1 MHLSDQVFDNLEA
14 FKERVEYV
22 ARDTDEND
30 FIGAYTP
37 DYSFYSDRL
46 VEDAPGYNA
55 LVNAE
60 WFENIAARCICNY
73 KFFDRIF
80 HHKSITILPCHIYE
94 LGYWYYLMYKSESV
108 YLPFNR
114 VASDIL
120 KGISFSRIPTDE
132 LDDNAQFLS
141 EWAIADILLSIDAR
155 MACDV
160 ISRLGIEASHK
171 AELKKYIIRKDRDN
185 LIAYIIINAID
196 TSVLQIACAII
207 ILQQQFEMV
216 GNVNHIS
223 REETERLIKG
233 ILGNPDYELPPGIFN
248 LYHCSLNNPGKLS
261 IENLVSYVH
270 TSEVLKVQ
278 MLQQI
283 KHYSTNIDAVN
294 ELENILQDHPE
305 VDDTRVKYED
315 VADGILL
322 NPRFSIL
329 EDFKKRFVSEIPYP
343 TSIGKEKGEKSCY
356 CYNLP
361 TSKWKEETIFY
372 LYQVLV
378 DKGFLAWDEET
389 LFSFMYRMCRDYKP
403 ERSDP
408 SPIVWN
414 GKINTLWTIIY
425 HFYGETT
432 KMDNLTRLFFL
443 KKDGATFSERDGGK
457 NSTNSK
463 DQQIKEILQ
472 DPAFAKS

>member
-1 MHLSDQVFDNLEA
+1 MHLSEQVIDNLEA

-46 VEDAPGYNA
+46 GEDALGYTA

-80 HHKSITILPCHIYE
+80 HNKSISILPCHIYE
-94 LGYWYYLMYKSESV
+94 LGYWYYLMYKGESV
-108 YLPFNR
+108 YLPLNK

-120 KGISFSRIPTDE
+120 KGISFSRIPTEE
-132 LDDNAQFLS
+132 LADNAQFLS
-141 EWAIADILLSIDAR
+141 EWAIADILFSTDAR
-155 MACDV
+155 IACGV
-160 ISRLGIEASHK
+160 ISKLVIDPVHQ

-185 LIAYIIINAID
+185 FIAYIINNAID

-207 ILQQQFEMV
+207 ILQQQFEIV

-233 ILGNPDYELPPGIFN
+233 ILENPDYELTSGVFN
-248 LYHCSLNNPGKLS
+248 LYQCSLNNPRKLS
-261 IENLVSYVH
+261 IQNLVSYIH
-270 TSEVLKVQ
+270 TFEVLKVQ

-305 VDDTRVKYED
+305 IDDIRIEYED
-315 VADGILL
+315 VAGGLLL
-322 NPRFSIL
+322 NPRFPIL
-329 EDFKKRFVSEIPYP
+329 EDFKKRFVSETPYP
-343 TSIGKEKGEKSCY
+343 PSVGEEKGKKSCY

-389 LFSFMYRMCRDYKP
+389 LYSFMYRMCRDYKP
-403 ERSDP
+403 NRSDP

-414 GKINTLWTIIY
+414 GRINALWTLIN
-425 HFYGETT
+425 HFYGETS
-432 KMDNLTRLFFL
+432 KMDNLTKLFFL
-443 KKDGATFSERDGGK
+443 KKDGSPISERGGGK

-463 DQQIKEILQ
+463 DQRIKEILQ

>member
-1 MHLSDQVFDNLEA
+1 MDLSEQVFDNLEA

-37 DYSFYSDRL
+37 DYSFYSERL
-46 VEDAPGYNA
+46 VEDALGYTA

-80 HHKSITILPCHIYE
+80 HHKSISILPCHIYE
-94 LGYWYYLMYKSESV
+94 LGYWYYLMYKGEAV
-108 YLPFNR
+108 YLPLNKI
-114 VASDIL
+114 ASDIL
-120 KGISFSRIPTDE
+120 KGISFSRIPSEE
-132 LDDNAQFLS
+132 LTDNAQFLS
-141 EWAIADILLSIDAR
+141 EWAIADVLFSIDAK
-155 MACDV
+155 MACGV
-160 ISRLGIEASHK
+160 ISKLVIDPVHQ

-185 LIAYIIINAID
+185 FIAYIIDNAID
-196 TSVLQIACAII
+196 TSVLQIACATI
-207 ILQQQFEMV
+207 ILQQQFELV
-216 GNVNHIS
+216 GQANHIS
-223 REETERLIKG
+223 SERKEHLIKG
-233 ILGNPDYELPPGIFN
+233 ILENPDYELPSGIFN
-248 LYHCSLNNPGKLS
+248 LYQYSLNNPGKLS

-283 KHYSTNIDAVN
+283 KHYSTNIDAIN

-305 VDDTRVKYED
+305 MDDNRIEYED
-315 VADGILL
+315 VAGGLLL
-322 NPRFSIL
+322 NPRFPIL
-329 EDFKKRFVSEIPYP
+329 EDFKKRFVCETPYP
-343 TSIGKEKGEKSCY
+343 PSTGKEKGEKSCY

-378 DKGFLAWDEET
+378 DKGFLAWDDET

>member
-1 MHLSDQVFDNLEA
+1 MHLSEQVFDNLED

-46 VEDAPGYNA
+46 VEDAPGYTA

-80 HHKSITILPCHIYE
+80 HHKSISILPCHIYE
-94 LGYWYYLMYKSESV
+94 LGYWYYLMYKGESV
-108 YLPFNR
+108 YLPLNK

-120 KGISFSRIPTDE
+120 KGISFSRIPTEE

-141 EWAIADILLSIDAR
+141 EWAMADILLSMDAR
-155 MACDV
+155 MACGV
-160 ISRLGIEASHK
+160 ISKLGIEASHK
-171 AELKKYIIRKDRDN
+171 AELKKYIMRKDRDN
-185 LIAYIIINAID
+185 FIAYIIENTIE
-196 TSVLQIACAII
+196 TSMLQIACAII
-207 ILQQQFEMV
+207 ILRQQFELV
-216 GNVNHIS
+216 GNANYLH
-223 REETERLIKG
+223 REETEQLIKG
-233 ILGNPDYELPPGIFN
+233 ILENPDYELPSGIFN
-248 LYHCSLNNPGKLS
+248 FYQCGLNNPDKIS
-261 IENLVSYVH
+261 IENLVSYTH
-270 TSEVLKVQ
+270 TFEVMKVQ
-278 MLQQI
+278 MIQQI
-283 KHYSTNIDAVN
+283 KHYSTNIEAVN
-294 ELENILQDHPE
+294 EFEKILREHPE
-305 VDDTRVKYED
+305 MDDTRIEYED
-315 VADGILL
+315 MANGILL
-322 NPRFSIL
+322 NPRFAIF
-329 EDFKKRFVSEIPYP
+329 EDFKERFVSETPYP
-343 TSIGKEKGEKSCY
+343 PSVGKGKGEKSCY

-389 LFSFMYRMCRDYKP
+389 LFSFMYRMCRDYRP
-403 ERSDP
+403 ERYNP

-425 HFYGETT
+425 HFYGETS

-443 KKDGATFSERDGGK
+443 KKDGSPFSERDGGK

-463 DQQIKEILQ
+463 DQRIKEILQ
-472 DPAFAKS
+472 DPAFAKF